1 MDRFDKWPVWLIFI
15 LVFSILWG
23 AVAFRRPLL
32 LEKLE
37 MQVFDWHF
45 SGLEYRADDP
55 EIVLVV
61 AGEDTF
67 SEFGKWPWKRRYHAK
82 LLGNL
87 GYARLIIMDIIFPDK
102 SDPADDM
109 VLVDVVKKLGNVVMA
124 MHISPGSDGNSDR
137 LIPPFNELLDACA
150 AAGFTNIEPDK
161 DGLIRYANPFRK
173 VGQLIVP
180 SLSLAAISPLT
191 AKMPKIEE
199 IEDMM
204 SLSFG
209 NRKLPIDSKGRLW
222 LHYTDKPFL
231 VYEYHQVLTGMIPP
245 DVFRDKVVVVGVAAS
260 GVEDFYVI
268 PSRGGSRIISG
279 AQLNAEILKTLLSGT
294 VPIRIRPMWDG
305 LITAMLVLIGAVLAI
320 ISKPYRGYAYVAGL
334 LTAWVIIIHLVF
346 INSHF
351 WIALVI
357 PVTGTLTSFLC
368 AWLLRFKGL
377 QKDWNVKTFSISSIY
392 NLTQKNQT
400 DADSYEKY
408 LGSIWPEF
416 AKVTGATL
424 IAPYI
429 SREEM
434 INKRLVKLPPAGRLS
449 EDKIV
454 LVDDSGNLPRFKLL
468 VPLQKDGTQEIMHY
482 TLIGLNRKLADEMI
496 QTLSAMI
503 FSISWFFS
511 LIARN
516 QERKKLLMDT
526 IQAIFRAVDFRDP
539 ITGGHSNRVSELTL
553 EIAEH
558 LSLDPQTVEDI
569 HLGAL
574 IHDIGKIGIPDA
586 VLKKKDALTDEEYS
600 LIREHPAI
608 GAKIM
613 ESVGLP
619 EVTFKALYEHHE
631 VQNGEGYPFGLK
643 GSQIS
648 LAARIVAVA
657 DHFDALTSERP
668 YRKGMTLDE
677 VCDYLYDH
685 IGTKFDPEIVKVL
698 LELKAPPGWKPKHER
713 ENS

>member
-1 MDRFDKWPVWLIFI
+1 MHRFDKWPLWLIFF
-15 LVFSILWG
+15 LVFCTLWG
-23 AVAFRRPLL
+23 SIAFQRPALF
-32 LEKLE
+32 EKLE
-37 MQVFDWHF
+37 MQAFDWHY
-45 SGLEYRADDP
+45 SGLEYQTDEP

-61 AGEDTF
+61 AGEETL
-67 SEFGKWPWKRRYHAK
+67 SRFGKWPWKRRYHAK

-87 GYARLIIMDIIFPDK
+87 GYARLIITDILFPER
-102 SDPADDM
+102 SDPADDIA
-109 VLVDVVKKLGNVVMA
+109 LVEVVEKLGNVVMA
-124 MHISPGSDGNSDR
+124 MHISPGSADISDR
-137 LIPPFNELLDACA
+137 VIPPFDELLDACA

-161 DGLIRYANPFRK
+161 DGLIRYANPLRK
-173 VGQLIVP
+173 AGELIVP
-180 SLSLAAISPLT
+180 SLSLAAVSSLI
-191 AKMPKIEE
+191 AKTPEIEE
-199 IEDMM
+199 IGDRIYL
-204 SLSFG
+204 SLG
-209 NRKLPIDSKGRLW
+209 NRKLPIDSQGRLW
-222 LHYTDKPFL
+222 LHYTDKPF
-231 VYEYHQVLTGMIPP
+231 VIYEYHQVMTGLIPP
-245 DVFRDKVVVVGVAAS
+245 DTFRDKVVVVGVAAS

-294 VPIRIRPMWDG
+294 VPIRIRPIWDG
-305 LITAMLVLIGAVLAI
+305 LITAMLVMVGAGLAV
-320 ISKPYRGYAYVAGL
+320 ISRPYRGYAYVAGL
-334 LTAWVIIIHLVF
+334 LVAWAFINHMLF
-346 INSHF
+346 INSQL

-357 PVTGTLTSFLC
+357 PVIGTLTSFLC

-408 LGSIWPEF
+408 LESIWPEF

-424 IAPYI
+424 IAPCI

-434 INKRLVKLPPAGRLS
+434 INKRLVNLSRARRLS
-449 EDKIV
+449 GDKIV
-454 LVDDSGNLPRFKLL
+454 LVDDSGKLPRFKLL
-468 VPLQKDGTQEIMHY
+468 VPLQKDGTQALMHY

-516 QERKKLLMDT
+516 QERKKMLLDT

-539 ITGGHSNRVSELTL
+539 ITGGHSDRVSELSL
-553 EIAEH
+553 EIAER
-558 LSLDPQTVEDI
+558 LNLDPQTVEDI

-586 VLKKKDALTDEEYS
+586 VLKKKDALTEEEYL
-600 LIREHPAI
+600 LIRDHPAI
-608 GAKIM
+608 DAKIM

-631 VQNGEGYPFGLK
+631 AQDGKGYPFGLK

-668 YRKGMTLDE
+668 YRKGMTPDE
-677 VCDYLYDH
+677 ICDYLYDH
-685 IGTKFDPEIVKVL
+685 IGTQFDPEIVNVL
-698 LELKAPPGWKPKHER
+698 LELKAPPGWKPKHGR

>member
-1 MDRFDKWPVWLIFI
+1 MDRFDKWPAWLIFI
-15 LVFSILWG
+15 LVFSVLWG

-45 SGLEYRADDP
+45 SGLAYRTDEP
-55 EIVLVV
+55 QIVLVL
-61 AGEDTF
+61 AGEETL
-67 SEFGKWPWKRRYHAK
+67 SRFGKWPWKRRYHAK

-87 GYARLIIMDIIFPDK
+87 GYARLIIMDVLFPEK

-109 VLVDVVKKLGNVVMA
+109 ALVEVVKKLGNVVTA
-124 MHISPGSDGNSDR
+124 MHISPGSAENNDR
-137 LIPPFNELLDACA
+137 IIPPFNELLDACA

-161 DGLIRYANPFRK
+161 DGLIRYANPLRK
-173 VGQLIVP
+173 VGDLVVP
-180 SLSLAAISPLT
+180 SLSLAAISPLI
-191 AKMPKIEE
+191 AKTPAIEQVG
-199 IEDMM
+199 DRMFL
-204 SLSFG
+204 SLG
-209 NRKLPIDSKGRLW
+209 NRKLPIDSQGRLW
-222 LHYTDKPFL
+222 LHYSAKPIDT
-231 VYEYHQVLTGMIPP
+231 YEYHQVMTGLIPP
-245 DVFRDKVVVVGVAAS
+245 DVFRDKVVIVGVAAS
-260 GVEDFYVI
+260 GVEDFYAI
-268 PSRGGSRIISG
+268 PSSGGNRIISG
-279 AQLNAEILKTLLSGT
+279 ARLNAEILKTLLSGT
-294 VPIRIRPMWDG
+294 VPIRIRPIWDG
-305 LITAMLVLIGAVLAI
+305 LITAILVLVGAVLAI
-320 ISKPYRGYAYVAGL
+320 TARHYRGYAYVAGL
-334 LTAWVIIIHLVF
+334 LTAWVILIHMVF
-346 INSHF
+346 IHSHL

-357 PVTGTLTSFLC
+357 PGIGTLSSFLC
-368 AWLLRFKGL
+368 AWLLRFKHF
-377 QKDWNVKTFSISSIY
+377 QKDWDVKTFSIASIY
-392 NLTQKNQT
+392 NLTLQNQT
-400 DADSYEKY
+400 NADSYEKY
-408 LGSIWPEF
+408 LDAIWAQF
-416 AKVTGATL
+416 AKVSGATL
-424 IAPYI
+424 IAQRI
-429 SREEM
+429 SREEVVK
-434 INKRLVKLPPAGRLS
+434 KRWGNLIPAEKLC
-449 EDKIV
+449 EDKTL
-454 LVDDSGNLPRFKLL
+454 LVDDRGNFPRFKLL
-468 VPLQKDGTQEIMHY
+468 VPLQHDGSLPITDY
-482 TLIGLNRKLADEMI
+482 TLIGLNRKLADEML

-511 LIARN
+511 LLARN
-516 QERKKLLMDT
+516 QERKKMLMDT

-558 LSLDPQTVEDI
+558 LNLDPQTVEDT

-586 VLKKKDALTDEEYS
+586 VLKKKDALTEEEYL

-631 VQNGEGYPFGLK
+631 VQDGEGYPFGLK

-677 VCDYLYDH
+677 VCDYLYDQ
-685 IGTKFDPEIVKVL
+685 IGTKFDPEIVNVL
-698 LELKAPPGWKPKHER
+698 LELKAPPGWKPKYGR

>member
-1 MDRFDKWPVWLIFI
+1 MHRFDKWPLWLIFI
-15 LVFSILWG
+15 LVFSTLWG
-23 AVAFRRPLL
+23 TIAFQRLL
-32 LEKLE
+32 LFEKLE
-37 MQVFDWHF
+37 IQAFDWHY
-45 SGLEYRADDP
+45 SGLDYRVDET

-61 AGEDTF
+61 AGEETL
-67 SEFGKWPWKRRYHAK
+67 SRFGKWPWKRRYHAK

-87 GYARLIIMDIIFPDK
+87 GYARLIIMDILFPER

-109 VLVDVVKKLGNVVMA
+109 ALVEVVKKLGNVVMA
-124 MHISPGSDGNSDR
+124 MHISPGSADNDDR
-137 LIPPFNELLDACA
+137 VIPPFDELFDACA

-161 DGLIRYANPFRK
+161 DGLIRYTNPLRK
-173 VGQLIVP
+173 VGELIVP
-180 SLSLAAISPLT
+180 SLSLAAISPLIT
-191 AKMPKIEE
+191 KTPKIEE
-199 IEDMM
+199 IGDMM
-204 SLSFG
+204 FLSLG
-209 NRKLPIDSKGRLW
+209 NRKLPIDSQGRLW
-222 LHYTDKPFL
+222 LHYTDRPIKI
-231 VYEYHQVLTGMIPP
+231 YEYHQVMTGLIPP

-294 VPIRIRPMWDG
+294 VPIRIRPIWDG
-305 LITAMLVLIGAVLAI
+305 LLTAMLVLFGAVLAV
-320 ISKPYRGYAYVAGL
+320 ISRPYRGFAYVAGL
-334 LTAWVIIIHLVF
+334 LTAWVIINHMIF

-351 WIALVI
+351 WLALVI
-357 PVTGTLTSFLC
+357 PVIGTLTSFSC

-392 NLTQKNQT
+392 NLTQKDQT

-408 LGSIWPEF
+408 LDSIWPEF

-424 IAPYI
+424 IAPHI

-434 INKRLVKLPPAGRLS
+434 VKKRLVKLPSSRKLS
-449 EDKIV
+449 KDKIV

-468 VPLQKDGTQEIMHY
+468 VPLQESGTKQIMYY
-482 TLIGLNRKLADEMI
+482 TLIGLDRKLADEMI

-511 LIARN
+511 LLARN
-516 QERKKLLMDT
+516 QERKKMLMDT

-539 ITGGHSNRVSELTL
+539 ITGGHSNRVSEITL

-558 LSLDPQTVEDI
+558 LNLDSQNVEDI

-586 VLKKKDALTDEEYS
+586 VLKKKDALTEEEYS

-631 VQNGEGYPFGLK
+631 IQNGEGYPFGLK

-657 DHFDALTSERP
+657 DHFDALISERP
-668 YRKGMTLDE
+668 YRKGLTLGE

-685 IGTKFDPEIVKVL
+685 IGTKFDSQIVNVL

-713 ENS
+713 EN